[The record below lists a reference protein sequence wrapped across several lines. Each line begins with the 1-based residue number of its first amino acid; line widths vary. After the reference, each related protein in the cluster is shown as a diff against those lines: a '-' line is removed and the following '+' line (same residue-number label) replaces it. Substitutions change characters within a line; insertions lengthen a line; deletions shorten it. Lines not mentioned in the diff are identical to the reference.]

1 MPLVGLIITVIFC
14 ALLVSPASA
23 QVALGETDLGGDV
36 LTPPDGSAPASEPEW
51 LAPEEPLVP
60 EPAPVPTPESIS
72 GADAGAHPRASA
84 GSDPRPGIRAGA
96 RPAAPR
102 T

>member
-1 MPLVGLIITVIFC
+1 MPLVALIITVIFS

-36 LTPPDGSAPASEPEW
+36 LTPPEGSAPASEPEW

-60 EPAPVPTPESIS
+60 EPAPAPTPR
-72 GADAGAHPRASA
+72 ADAGAHPRASA
-84 GSDPRPGIRAGA
+84 GTDPRPGIRAGA